1 MALPQSLWSS
11 GMAGLVSFARKF
23 AGKYRLKRFI
33 GEPLAFL
40 LETAFPSHARTRLL
54 IYHHSSDICWSLVY
68 PFFHYADRFEKD
80 YGLHTRLRP
89 IERFFS
95 GEDQI
100 EADIVLVQPW
110 LDEPAEKMAEAFAR
124 YRERHPDAQ
133 VVFIDSF
140 ANTDTRFGHAV
151 APSIDLY
158 LRKALFRDR
167 SQFRQTFAGDT
178 NLMDYYAQ
186 LYGLETDPVDWQTP
200 EDLLERMDLLPNFL
214 TAPYLVDGFLGPAPA
229 PGEDDRPIDLHNRI
243 ATNGTPWYSAMREHA
258 REAAQQIPGIRR
270 TRSER
275 IGRREFLDEIAR
287 CKLCW
292 SPFGYGELCWRDLEA
307 IMKGA
312 VLVKPDMSH
321 LETAPDLYRPG
332 ETYLP
337 VKWDFSDLEEVVQ
350 DALHDPERRAQIA
363 ANAFAIGRDYLASGR
378 FVTDMAHSLELEP
391 A

>member
-1 MALPQSLWSS
+1 
-11 GMAGLVSFARKF
+11 MAGLVSMARKF
-23 AGKYRLKRFI
+23 AGRHHLKRFI
-33 GEPLAFL
+33 GGSLSFL
-40 LETAFPSHARTRLL
+40 LESTFPAHAKTRLL

-89 IERFFS
+89 IERFF
-95 GEDQI
+95 EDDGQI

-110 LDEPAEKMAEAFAR
+110 LDEPADKLAEAFAR
-124 YRERHPDAQ
+124 YRERHPGAQ
-133 VVFIDSF
+133 VVFIDSY

-151 APSIDLY
+151 APNIDLY

-167 SQFRQTFAGDT
+167 SQFRQTFNGDT
-178 NLMDYYAQ
+178 NLTDYYTR
-186 LYGLETDPVDWQTP
+186 LYGLETDPVDWRTP

-214 TAPYLVDGFLGPAPA
+214 TAPYLVDGFLGTAPT
-229 PGEDDRPIDLHNRI
+229 PESDDRPIDLHNRI
-243 ATNGTPWYSAMREHA
+243 ATGGTPWYSAMRQHA
-258 REAAQQIPGIRR
+258 QEAALKIPAIRR

-275 IGRREFLDEIAR
+275 IGRREFLDEIAQ

-312 VLVKPDMSH
+312 VLVKPDMGH

-350 DALHDPERRAQIA
+350 GALADPERRATIA
-363 ANAFAIGRDYLASGR
+363 ANAFAVGRDYLASGR
-378 FVTDMAHSLELEP
+378 FVSDMAQSLQVQP